1 MQSVI
6 RFDLET
12 INNERSCTRT
22 NKILKEFSHPNNRQ
36 RPLLRLAKRSRSL
49 EANTERMRRSGF
61 LKARNHDILYL
72 SSWTHPLTAHCFT
85 PAVSTQKLYYST
97 QSLHSNDTLYLLNP
111 FSTWTVYVFVT
122 FAQSITAVYIVYLT
136 IQSYILLKCLFILSY
151 LYLFFLL
158 TAFSWTVVQYISL
171 HAVLCTGMF
180 QIDFVVKV
188 NSKIQEGWDNLSAV

>member
-72 SSWTHPLTAHCFT
+72 SSWTHPLTTHCFT
-85 PAVSTQKLYYST
+85 PAVSTKNCTILHNLYTAKTLYTFWTLSAHG
-97 QSLHSNDTLYLLNP
+97 QFMFLWPLHSLSL
-111 FSTWTVYVFVT
+111 
-122 FAQSITAVYIVYLT
+122 
-136 IQSYILLKCLFILSY
+136 LFILCTWLYSHIFYWNVFSY
-151 LYLFFLL
+151 LVTFIFFFYLLL
-158 TAFSWTVVQYISL
+158 SVGQ
-171 HAVLCTGMF
+171 LCNTFHYMLF
-180 QIDFVVKV
+180 YVPVCFK
-188 NSKIQEGWDNLSAV
+188 